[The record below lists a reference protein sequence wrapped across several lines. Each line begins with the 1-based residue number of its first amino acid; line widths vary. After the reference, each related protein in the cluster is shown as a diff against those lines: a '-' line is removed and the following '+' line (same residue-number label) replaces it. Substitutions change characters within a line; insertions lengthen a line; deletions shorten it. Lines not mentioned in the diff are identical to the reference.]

1 MLSRRLLR
9 IKVMHIL
16 YAYFNAE
23 SPDFSKYEKEL
34 QYSINKSYDLYH
46 FLLSLMLD
54 IRRFIDLKQDQAK
67 TKRILLDSDINPNT
81 RFLDNKF
88 LVQLSTNIQLRD
100 FLNVKKLSWVNH
112 PEIIKNL
119 YNSIQCSEYFTE
131 YMSLETSDYDQ
142 DKKFISNIYEHI
154 IVNDEELYNALEEM
168 SIYWNDDVEFV
179 ISMILKTIKSFKE
192 NDSISAKLM
201 PLYKNTDD
209 KEFIIQLF
217 KKTIANSIENTKLI
231 DSYIKNWE
239 IDRIAFMDILIMQ
252 LAITEAVEFSS
263 IPIKVTLN
271 EYIDIAKFYSTAK
284 SGTFINGVLDKI
296 FADLKKNKKIVKRGL
311 GLVGD

>member
-23 SPDFSKYEKEL
+23 SPDFSKFEKEL
-34 QYSINKSYDLYH
+34 QFSINKSYDLYH
-46 FLLSLMLD
+46 FLLSLILD
-54 IRRFIDLKQDQAK
+54 IRRFLDLKLDNAK
-67 TKRILLDSDINPNT
+67 SKRILLDSDIHPNT
-81 RFLDNKF
+81 RFLDNQF
-88 LVQLSTNIQLRD
+88 LIQLSTNIQLRD

-119 YNSIQCSEYFTE
+119 YISIQNSEYYKE
-131 YMSLETSDYDQ
+131 YMSLESSDYAQ
-142 DKKFISNIYEHI
+142 DKQFISNIFEHI
-154 IVNDEELYNALEEM
+154 FVNDEELFNTLEEM
-168 SIYWNDDVEFV
+168 SIYWNDDIEFV
-179 ISMILKTIKSFKE
+179 ISMILKTIKCFKE
-192 NDSISAKLM
+192 NDTVSAKLL

-209 KEFIIQLF
+209 KEFIVTLF
-217 KKTIANSIENTKLI
+217 KKTIANSTENTKLI

-284 SGTFINGVLDKI
+284 SGNFINGVLDKI
-296 FADLKKNKKIVKRGL
+296 FTDLKKEKKIVKRGL